1 MNYCGVT
8 FENIKFTCDMSP
20 LKQNRYCPG
29 SGIPIHSVNK
39 TMYKE
44 HSAIL
49 ILPWNIKTEVIKQF
63 NDYGIGAK
71 KFITTIPEL
80 EIT

>member
-1 MNYCGVT
+1 M
-8 FENIKFTCDMSP
+8 
-20 LKQNRYCPG
+20 
-29 SGIPIHSVNK
+29 
-39 TMYKE
+39 MYDKY
-44 HSAIL
+44 SDIL
-49 ILPWNIKTEVIKQF
+49 ILPWNIKDEIIKQF